1 MRRLARTSALLALAL
16 AVSCGGDGSPTAPR
30 NGDASCPAK
39 GSPANAML
47 VLGCGDFAPKRITAE
62 IAVHGTTAYT
72 TTWGNA
78 SPTSALYVWDVS
90 AGAPVLVDSVLVT
103 GASTLGDVAVT
114 DDGQHLVVATEYAG
128 GSIAIYSL
136 ADPRKPTLVSRF
148 SNAETSPGVHT
159 AEIGRVNGRLYA
171 FLCVDPSNA
180 VAANIVI
187 VDITDAAAPRQVY
200 SRFIGSPFVH
210 DTFLRDGVLFL
221 GLWDAG
227 MAIWDLGGA
236 GKGGS
241 PSNPVDLGRV
251 QTVNGHVHNIWW
263 LHDAATGSAQYAFVG
278 EESPG
283 AVGTSSS
290 GDIHVVDVSD
300 MTAPREVAFYTVRPT
315 ATSAGAGT
323 HNFSVDE
330 ANGIL
335 YAAYSN
341 GGVRAIDV
349 RGDLGSC
356 ADAEKSTP
364 ANSVV
369 ALCDLGKMGREL
381 AVGLTDRSNPVYV
394 WGVQYQN
401 GVVYASDMRNGIW
414 ALQALS
420 R

>member
-1 MRRLARTSALLALAL
+1 MRFAARSSALLSLSLSL
-16 AVSCGGDGSPTAPR
+16 AVSCGGDGSATAPLS
-30 NGDASCPAK
+30 GDASCP
-39 GSPANAML
+39 GTESPANAML
-47 VLGCGDFAPKRITAE
+47 VLGCGDFEPKRISAE

-78 SPTSALYVWDVS
+78 SPTSAFYVWDVS
-90 AGAPVLVDSVLVT
+90 AGAPRLVDSVLVT
-103 GASTLGDVAVT
+103 TASTLGDVAVT
-114 DDGQHLVVATEYAG
+114 DDGQYLVVATEYAG

-136 ADPRKPTLVSRF
+136 ADPRNPTFVSRF
-148 SNAETSPGVHT
+148 SNAETNPGVHT
-159 AEIGRVNGRLYA
+159 AEIGRVNGRSYA
-171 FLCVDPSNA
+171 FLCVDPSNLA
-180 VAANIVI
+180 PAKIVI
-187 VDITDAAAPRQVY
+187 VDITDPAAPQQVY
-200 SRFIGSPFVH
+200 SRFIGTPYVH

-236 GKGGS
+236 GKGGT
-241 PSNPVDLGRV
+241 PSNPVDLGTV

-263 LHDAATGSAQYAFVG
+263 LHDPSSGSTQYAFVG

-283 AVGTSSS
+283 VVGTRSS

-300 MTAPREVAFYTVRPT
+300 MSAPREVAFFTV
-315 ATSAGAGT
+315 SGAGT

-330 ANGIL
+330 ARGIL
-335 YAAYSN
+335 YAAYYN

-349 RGDLGSC
+349 RGDLATC
-356 ADAEKSTP
+356 TDAQKSTP
-364 ANSVV
+364 RNSSV

>member
-1 MRRLARTSALLALAL
+1 MRPLARSSALLALAL
-16 AVSCGGDGSPTAPR
+16 AASCGGDGSPTTPR
-30 NGDASCPAK
+30 NGDASCPGT

-47 VLGCGDFAPKRITAE
+47 VLGCGDFKPKRITAE
-62 IAVHGTTAYT
+62 IAVRGTTAYT

-78 SPTSALYVWDVS
+78 SPTSAFYVWDVS
-90 AGAPVLVDSVLVT
+90 AAAPTLVDSVLVT
-103 GASTLGDVAVT
+103 TASTLGDVAVT
-114 DDGQHLVVATEYAG
+114 DDGQYLVVATEYAG

-136 ADPRKPTLVSRF
+136 ADPRKPAFVSRF
-148 SNAETSPGVHT
+148 SNAETNPGVHT
-159 AEIGRVNGRLYA
+159 AEIGRVNGKQYA
-171 FLCVDPSNA
+171 FLCVDPSNFVPA
-180 VAANIVI
+180 KIVI
-187 VDITDAAAPRQVY
+187 VDITDPAAPQQVY

-227 MAIWDLGGA
+227 MAIWDLGGL

-241 PSNPVDLGRV
+241 PSNPVDVGTV
-251 QTVNGHVHNIWW
+251 GTVNGHVHNIWW
-263 LHDAATGSAQYAFVG
+263 LHDPTTGSKQYAFVG

-283 AVGTSSS
+283 SVGTSSS

-300 MTAPREVAFYTVRPT
+300 MTAPREVAFFTTP
-315 ATSAGAGT
+315 GAGT

-330 ANGIL
+330 ASGIL
-335 YAAYSN
+335 YAAYYN

-349 RGDLGSC
+349 RGALGTC

-364 ANSVV
+364 ARSGV

-414 ALQALS
+414 ALQSLS